1 VGVEWSV
8 PSQLPERLSKIL
20 ANVEQAIAVAESDV
34 SISARELNGLMEMI
48 EQERSQV
55 QGEIEQITLDR
66 LVRKPSDASDDE
78 SIDAQERALREAQSE
93 LSNSLGRVSSLQQR
107 VVDFEHL
114 LTSARQQF
122 TVSGDLPG
130 VEEAQALNQRQSMI
144 RAKEEERRRLSR
156 EIHDGPA
163 QVLANAIIGLEFI
176 ERSLKQAESTADSP
190 AIDEIE
196 RIKGSMRDG
205 LSEIRRFIFD
215 LRPTMLAQRG
225 LIGTVEHY
233 VGTYKNFLP
242 DEINLSL
249 PETFPDLTS
258 EQELTA
264 FRVIQESLQNVHRHS
279 DATRVWIT
287 IELRERDFMVE
298 VRDNGRG
305 FDPAA
310 VRVRTRGGAGIIG
323 MRERAEVIGARLDVE
338 SSSGA
343 GCHVWLAIP
352 LNVRMSGESSSD
364 MVDQRRSH

>member
-1 VGVEWSV
+1 M
-8 PSQLPERLSKIL
+8 PSQLPERLSTIL
-20 ANVEQAIAVAESDV
+20 SKVEQAIARAETDVAV
-34 SISARELNGLMEMI
+34 SARELSSLVEMV
-48 EQERSQV
+48 EQERSHV
-55 QGEIEQITLDR
+55 QSEIEQITLDR
-66 LVRKPSDASDDE
+66 IVLEISEKQLDE
-78 SIDAQERALREAQSE
+78 SSEAQERALRAAQSE
-93 LSNSLGRVSSLQQR
+93 LSNSLGRVTSLQQR

-122 TVSGDLPG
+122 VATGDLPG
-130 VEEAQALNQRQSMI
+130 VEEAQALNQRQAMI

-176 ERSLKQAESTADSP
+176 ERSLRQSESTADSP
-190 AIDEIE
+190 AIDEVE
-196 RIKGSMRDG
+196 RIKSSMRDG

-233 VGTYKNFLP
+233 VSTYKIFLP
-242 DEINLSL
+242 DEINLRL
-249 PETFPDLTS
+249 PETFRELTP

-287 IELRERDFMVE
+287 IESHEQECVVD

-305 FDPAA
+305 FDPSS
-310 VRVRTRGGAGIIG
+310 VRVRVRGGAGIIG

-338 SSSGA
+338 SSSGS
-343 GCHVWLAIP
+343 GCHVRLVIP
-352 LNVRMSGESSSD
+352 VSARVSEDSVSD